1 MKIAIIG
8 AGISG
13 MAAAHDLQK
22 AGHEVTIFEASDH
35 VGGLASGFKKA
46 NWDSSV
52 EYFYHHWFQTDAD
65 MFGLMDELQLKD
77 QVFFPRPK
85 TVSYFEEKF
94 YPLDSPIAALVF
106 PGFRFIDMVRF
117 GFVTVYLRYLA
128 RWQTMEKYNADAWM
142 EKWYGKRLHDVLF
155 RPLLVGKFDKHYQ
168 DVNMAWMWARLK
180 ARSTRLGTFQGG
192 FQRFCD
198 LFAEQLR
205 QRGITITL
213 NSPVQE
219 IRRSADGRIQITTF
233 AASELFD
240 QCLSTTS
247 PALFAKT
254 TPDLPKDYLQGL
266 LSLQSMGAVVM
277 VVSVK
282 EQLSKEGYYWFNL
295 PKSAGFP
302 YLALVEHTNFVPS
315 EHFGGE
321 HILYMGDYLD
331 TDHPHFS
338 MNKEELLKKFL
349 PSLKRINPEFD
360 DTWVTDSWLFKT
372 AYAQPIPL
380 VNHSTNIP
388 DIQTPIPGLFLASMS
403 QVYPWDRGTN
413 FAVRIGRQAAQLMM
427 DDKQ

>member
-22 AGHEVTIFEASDH
+22 AGHEVIIYEASDH
-35 VGGLASGFKKA
+35 VGGLASGFKKT
-46 NWDSSV
+46 NWNSSV

-65 MFGLMDELQLKD
+65 MFGLMDELGLKD

-94 YPLDSPIAALVF
+94 YPLDSPLAALVF

-128 RWQTMEKYNADAWM
+128 RWQTMEKYHADAWM

-155 RPLLVGKFDKHYQ
+155 RPLLVGKFGKHYQ

-180 ARSTRLGTFQGG
+180 ARSTRLGTFKGG

-198 LFAEQLR
+198 LTADQLR
-205 QRGITITL
+205 QRGVTIHL
-213 NSPVQE
+213 NKPVQE
-219 IRRSADGRIQITTF
+219 IKSTDDGKIQITTPDG
-233 AASELFD
+233 SEIFD

-247 PALFAKT
+247 PALFAKS
-254 TPDLPKDYLQGL
+254 TPELPKEYLQGL

-277 VVSVK
+277 VVSIK
-282 EQLSKEGYYWFNL
+282 NELSKEGYYWFNL

-315 EHFGGE
+315 KEFGDE

-338 MNKEELLKKFL
+338 MNKEELLEKFL
-349 PSLKRINPEFD
+349 PSLKRINPEFEND
-360 DTWVTDSWLFKT
+360 WVTDSWLFKT

-380 VNHSTNIP
+380 LEHSKNIP

-413 FAVRIGRQAAQLMM
+413 FAVQIGRKAAKLMLN
-427 DDKQ
+427 DKQ